1 MTEQDSS
8 DNAFSFS
15 GHAVAPAAGTQSN
28 SSQSI
33 DTGGSET
40 SELRPSLP
48 RRPLVAPRGRQIS
61 TMQAIEDRD
70 STPGKRRSS
79 ARQSSPPMTP
89 RTKAKPTSSNPP
101 SPIQDATPSGVGSYQ
116 QVNAPS
122 SGSDIFTAYQSELA
136 EYKTSLEKA
145 TEEESVLQARLNETA
160 AYAYQQF
167 NFLESTTHQE
177 MTSMTEQLQM
187 LNFEL
192 QAAQQEDEG
201 ATYRIE
207 ELERYQT
214 MSNEAA
220 SHLEFRYSQL
230 RSEFNEQMGQ
240 ASAIMVHVGADANAH
255 INQLRLELENAEM
268 NAKQEA
274 LAVGYANDQTCAL
287 RIEMLEVANQNQTMK
302 HTMSMNVRR
311 LETELDAADMKRDE
325 IMREF
330 RSNIRSEHDRYAECE
345 HHLALEESQLRLQVV
360 HNENLHSRL
369 MTSESKL
376 SEESSSESGG
386 MRDMRMMG
394 LRSELHMKQSLLD
407 RMQHQLTESK
417 NQYHELSC
425 QQARR
430 SSPSR
435 SQSEELQYG
444 MYMQAVRERDN
455 LKVSKAEVDNLYSRA
470 RAEILDNESLLK
482 TYQKHFD
489 SIGKKY
495 QDALD
500 KIDHMSKNPNVTSA
514 LFDYLHNEID
524 DRDEMV
530 ARLHTE
536 VEAQKE
542 SLERAHRDAGRSIR
556 MLNDRRLVIKGA
568 TDYSIPESHLTE
580 MHHLANERFA
590 EVEEMS
596 STIAALKLENQAA
609 SSSSQN
615 MPATLLGNPSSAMP
629 RSECEEKC
637 AKLKAELEE
646 MRQEKNVEVR
656 SLQDELKKMEDRKDY
671 YKNNF
676 SQAEDRAND
685 EEQEYRA
692 EAEAFE
698 KLRNEYNTNVKELE
712 NLEKDRS
719 KSSVSLREAEKIN
732 LQPWPKTTELS
743 SWKGSVVHE
752 VCVASGDRNYEDWK
766 AWLAPCLAD
775 QPDLETLAK
784 APDVRFQSIDAK
796 LSNALRK
803 VIENAGEKSM
813 QVKYDMSMKN
823 QMYGKSGDFIKGR
836 ELFAMIL
843 ISFKSPDHTEVLY
856 NAHHLYMFNYY
867 GDDQLEAFYNK
878 WLDIVYNM
886 KHDDRPSTNSLR
898 DTLFRKI
905 EHSKLMHFDI
915 SRYRTFDEGHP
926 EKTYDFLTT
935 MIKGY
940 IARGKQERL
949 LKDRERAVKLS
960 LSSNKTA
967 PAPEDTEKPAAPIK
981 TKKENEAAAS
991 STGDPPKRPKQRRR
1005 VKLPQSSQHLLQN
1018 PMPTRTTRKAKVGRG
1033 DHLHLLTR
1041 RRFSAITSSTKEDV
1055 TKVTSVF
1062 TVILKRSMMPK

>member
-1 MTEQDSS
+1 
-8 DNAFSFS
+8 
-15 GHAVAPAAGTQSN
+15 
-28 SSQSI
+28 
-33 DTGGSET
+33 
-40 SELRPSLP
+40 
-48 RRPLVAPRGRQIS
+48 
-61 TMQAIEDRD
+61 
-70 STPGKRRSS
+70 
-79 ARQSSPPMTP
+79 
-89 RTKAKPTSSNPP
+89 
-101 SPIQDATPSGVGSYQ
+101 
-116 QVNAPS
+116 
-122 SGSDIFTAYQSELA
+122 
-136 EYKTSLEKA
+136 
-145 TEEESVLQARLNETA
+145 
-160 AYAYQQF
+160 
-167 NFLESTTHQE
+167 
-177 MTSMTEQLQM
+177 
-187 LNFEL
+187 
-192 QAAQQEDEG
+192 
-201 ATYRIE
+201 
-207 ELERYQT
+207 
-214 MSNEAA
+214 
-220 SHLEFRYSQL
+220 
-230 RSEFNEQMGQ
+230 
-240 ASAIMVHVGADANAH
+240 
-255 INQLRLELENAEM
+255 
-268 NAKQEA
+268 
-274 LAVGYANDQTCAL
+274 
-287 RIEMLEVANQNQTMK
+287 
-302 HTMSMNVRR
+302 
-311 LETELDAADMKRDE
+311 
-325 IMREF
+325 
-330 RSNIRSEHDRYAECE
+330 
-345 HHLALEESQLRLQVV
+345 
-360 HNENLHSRL
+360 
-369 MTSESKL
+369 MTSESKA
-376 SEESSSESGG
+376 SEESLAESSG
-386 MRDMRMMG
+386 MRDMRIMG

-430 SSPSR
+430 LSPSR
-435 SQSEELQYG
+435 SPHEGLQHE
-444 MYMQAVRERDN
+444 MYMQIVRERDS
-455 LKVSKAEVDNLYSRA
+455 LKVSKAEVDKLYSQT
-470 RAEILDNESLLK
+470 RAELIDTENLLK
-482 TYQKHFD
+482 TFQKHFD
-489 SIGKKY
+489 ATGKKY
-495 QDALD
+495 QDALN
-500 KIDHMSKNPNVTSA
+500 KIDHMSNNPNVTSN
-514 LFDYLHNEID
+514 LFDKLHNEID
-524 DRDEMV
+524 DRDTAI

-542 SLERAHRDAGRSIR
+542 SLERAHRDAGRSIK
-556 MLNDRRLVIKGA
+556 MLNDRRFVIKGA

-580 MHHLANERFA
+580 MHQLASERFA

-615 MPATLLGNPSSAMP
+615 KPATLLGYPSNAMP
-629 RSECEEKC
+629 RNECEEKC
-637 AKLKAELEE
+637 AKLKAELDE
-646 MRQEKNVEVR
+646 MKQERNAEVR
-656 SLQDELKKMEDRKDY
+656 NLQDELRKMEDRKDY

-775 QPDLETLAK
+775 QPDLEALAK

-926 EKTYDFLTT
+926 EKTYDFLIT

-949 LKDRERAVKLS
+949 LRDRERAVKLS
-960 LSSNKTA
+960 LSSTKTA
-967 PAPEDTEKPAAPIK
+967 PAPEDAEKPAAPIK

-991 STGDPPKRPKQRRR
+991 ATGDPPKRPKA
-1005 VKLPQSSQHLLQN
+1005 
-1018 PMPTRTTRKAKVGRG
+1018 KAKSDAASVLPTPSPKSHADKNNKKGKGGKGRSSSPVDKKKIFCNYFFNKGGCNKG
-1033 DHLHLLTR
+1033 DKCLYSHSQKVYDAKMKGKKGR
-1041 RRFSAITSSTKEDV
+1041 SGSRFIE
-1055 TKVTSVF
+1055 
-1062 TVILKRSMMPK
+1062 REE

>member
-15 GHAVAPAAGTQSN
+15 GHAAAPAAGTQSN

-40 SELRPSLP
+40 SELRPRLP

-61 TMQAIEDRD
+61 AMQAIEDRD

-136 EYKTSLEKA
+136 EYKTSLERA
-145 TEEESVLQARLNETA
+145 TEEESVLQARLTETA

-177 MTSMTEQLQM
+177 MMSMTEQLQM

-230 RSEFNEQMGQ
+230 RLEFNEQMGQ
-240 ASAIMVHVGADANAH
+240 ANAIMVHAGADANAH

-287 RIEMLEVANQNQTMK
+287 QIEMLEVANQNQTMK

-325 IMREF
+325 IMKEF

-345 HHLALEESQLRLQVV
+345 HHLALEESQLRLQMI
-360 HNENLHSRL
+360 HNENLQSRL
-369 MTSESKL
+369 MTSESKA
-376 SEESSSESGG
+376 SEESLAESSG
-386 MRDMRMMG
+386 MRDMRIMG

-435 SQSEELQYG
+435 SPHGGLQHE
-444 MYMQAVRERDN
+444 MYMQAIRERDS
-455 LKVSKAEVDNLYSRA
+455 LRISKAEVDKLYSQT
-470 RAEILDNESLLK
+470 RAELIDTENLLK
-482 TYQKHFD
+482 TFQKHFD
-489 SIGKKY
+489 ATGKKY

-500 KIDHMSKNPNVTSA
+500 KIDHMSNNPNVTSN
-514 LFDYLHNEID
+514 LFDNLHNEID
-524 DRDEMV
+524 DRDTAI

-542 SLERAHRDAGRSIR
+542 SLERAHRDAGRSIK

-580 MHHLANERFA
+580 MHQLASERFA

-615 MPATLLGNPSSAMP
+615 KPATLLGYPSNAMP
-629 RSECEEKC
+629 RNECEEKC
-637 AKLKAELEE
+637 AKLKAELDE
-646 MRQEKNVEVR
+646 MKQEKNVEVR
-656 SLQDELKKMEDRKDY
+656 NLQDELRKMEDRKDY

-752 VCVASGDRNYEDWK
+752 VFVASGDRNYEDWK

-775 QPDLETLAK
+775 QPDLDALAK
-784 APDVRFQSIDAK
+784 APEVRFQSIDAK

-856 NAHHLYMFNYY
+856 NAHLYVFNYY

-926 EKTYDFLTT
+926 EKT
-935 MIKGY
+935 
-940 IARGKQERL
+940 
-949 LKDRERAVKLS
+949 
-960 LSSNKTA
+960 
-967 PAPEDTEKPAAPIK
+967 
-981 TKKENEAAAS
+981 
-991 STGDPPKRPKQRRR
+991 
-1005 VKLPQSSQHLLQN
+1005 
-1018 PMPTRTTRKAKVGRG
+1018 
-1033 DHLHLLTR
+1033 
-1041 RRFSAITSSTKEDV
+1041 
-1055 TKVTSVF
+1055 
-1062 TVILKRSMMPK
+1062 

>member
-1 MTEQDSS
+1 MAEQDSS

-15 GHAVAPAAGTQSN
+15 GHAAAPAAGTQSN

-122 SGSDIFTAYQSELA
+122 SGSDIFTVYQSELA
-136 EYKTSLEKA
+136 EYKTSLDRA
-145 TEEESVLQARLNETA
+145 TEEESVLQARLTETA

-177 MTSMTEQLQM
+177 MTSMNEQLQM

-207 ELERYQT
+207 ELERYRT

-240 ASAIMVHVGADANAH
+240 ANAIMVHVGADANAH
-255 INQLRLELENAEM
+255 INQLKLELENAEM

-325 IMREF
+325 IIREF

-345 HHLALEESQLRLQVV
+345 HHLALEESQLRLQLV

-386 MRDMRMMG
+386 MRDMRIMG

-435 SQSEELQYG
+435 SPNEELQYG

-455 LKVSKAEVDNLYSRA
+455 LRVSKAEVDNLYSRA

-500 KIDHMSKNPNVTSA
+500 KIDHMSKNPNVTST
-514 LFDYLHNEID
+514 LFDNLHNEID
-524 DRDEMV
+524 DRDAMV
-530 ARLHTE
+530 AHLHTE

-609 SSSSQN
+609 SSSLQN
-615 MPATLLGNPSSAMP
+615 MPATLFGNPNNVMP

-637 AKLKAELEE
+637 ARLKAELEE
-646 MRQEKNVEVR
+646 MKQEKNVEVR
-656 SLQDELKKMEDRKDY
+656 NLQDELKKMEDRKDY

-712 NLEKDRS
+712 NLEKDKS

-775 QPDLETLAK
+775 QPDLDALAK
-784 APDVRFQSIDAK
+784 APEVRFQSIDAK

-803 VIENAGEKSM
+803 VIDNAGE
-813 QVKYDMSMKN
+813 
-823 QMYGKSGDFIKGR
+823 
-836 ELFAMIL
+836 
-843 ISFKSPDHTEVLY
+843 SPC
-856 NAHHLYMFNYY
+856 
-867 GDDQLEAFYNK
+867 K
-878 WLDIVYNM
+878 
-886 KHDDRPSTNSLR
+886 
-898 DTLFRKI
+898 
-905 EHSKLMHFDI
+905 
-915 SRYRTFDEGHP
+915 
-926 EKTYDFLTT
+926 
-935 MIKGY
+935 
-940 IARGKQERL
+940 
-949 LKDRERAVKLS
+949 
-960 LSSNKTA
+960 
-967 PAPEDTEKPAAPIK
+967 
-981 TKKENEAAAS
+981 
-991 STGDPPKRPKQRRR
+991 
-1005 VKLPQSSQHLLQN
+1005 
-1018 PMPTRTTRKAKVGRG
+1018 
-1033 DHLHLLTR
+1033 
-1041 RRFSAITSSTKEDV
+1041 
-1055 TKVTSVF
+1055 
-1062 TVILKRSMMPK
+1062 

>member
-122 SGSDIFTAYQSELA
+122 SGSDIVTAYQSELA

-207 ELERYQT
+207 ELERYRT

-240 ASAIMVHVGADANAH
+240 TNAIMVHVGADANAH
-255 INQLRLELENAEM
+255 INQLKLELENAEM

-330 RSNIRSEHDRYAECE
+330 RSNIRSEHDRYTECE

-435 SQSEELQYG
+435 SQNEELQYG

-500 KIDHMSKNPNVTSA
+500 KIDHMSKNPNVTST

-542 SLERAHRDAGRSIR
+542 SLERAHRDASRSIR

-596 STIAALKLENQAA
+596 STIAAFKLENQAA
-609 SSSSQN
+609 SSSLQN

-646 MRQEKNVEVR
+646 MKQEKNVEVR
-656 SLQDELKKMEDRKDY
+656 NLQDELKKMEDRKDY

-775 QPDLETLAK
+775 QPDLDAC
-784 APDVRFQSIDAK
+784 VGQSA
-796 LSNALRK
+796 
-803 VIENAGEKSM
+803 
-813 QVKYDMSMKN
+813 
-823 QMYGKSGDFIKGR
+823 
-836 ELFAMIL
+836 
-843 ISFKSPDHTEVLY
+843 
-856 NAHHLYMFNYY
+856 
-867 GDDQLEAFYNK
+867 
-878 WLDIVYNM
+878 
-886 KHDDRPSTNSLR
+886 
-898 DTLFRKI
+898 
-905 EHSKLMHFDI
+905 
-915 SRYRTFDEGHP
+915 
-926 EKTYDFLTT
+926 
-935 MIKGY
+935 
-940 IARGKQERL
+940 
-949 LKDRERAVKLS
+949 
-960 LSSNKTA
+960 
-967 PAPEDTEKPAAPIK
+967 
-981 TKKENEAAAS
+981 
-991 STGDPPKRPKQRRR
+991 
-1005 VKLPQSSQHLLQN
+1005 
-1018 PMPTRTTRKAKVGRG
+1018 
-1033 DHLHLLTR
+1033 
-1041 RRFSAITSSTKEDV
+1041 
-1055 TKVTSVF
+1055 
-1062 TVILKRSMMPK
+1062 